1 VELKGGKALLKS
13 IECNMSAH
21 EYIYYVLEF
30 DLNNQHVL
38 TEEKIWKVMVV
49 DISEDMKEAALV

>member
-1 VELKGGKALLKS
+1 VELKGGKALLKG
-13 IECNMSAH
+13 IECNISAH

-30 DLNNQHVL
+30 DLNNQYVL